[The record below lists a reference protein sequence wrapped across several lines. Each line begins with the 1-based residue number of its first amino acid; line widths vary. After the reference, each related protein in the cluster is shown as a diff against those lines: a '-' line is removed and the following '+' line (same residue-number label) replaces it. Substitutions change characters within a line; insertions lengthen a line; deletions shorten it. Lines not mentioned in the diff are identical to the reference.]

1 MPNPLPCSQQP
12 PALLFSAAVA
22 EGGRSASTGVE
33 GVVVVDYRRG
43 ITEGVLKQQCEA
55 TRMLYEDYQ
64 PLHCD
69 RDRDVCD
76 DGRGHISII
85 GSVVGAGEHL

>member
-22 EGGRSASTGVE
+22 EGGRSAASAVAASAGVE

-43 ITEGVLKQQCEA
+43 ITEGVLKQQC
-55 TRMLYEDYQ
+55 
-64 PLHCD
+64 
-69 RDRDVCD
+69 
-76 DGRGHISII
+76 
-85 GSVVGAGEHL
+85 